1 MSPQSSGNPPK
12 QKVNIYTM
20 MLILSFIAL
29 LVGAILMYME
39 LNRFGSFPQWKVS
52 QATPVISIATPT
64 TTPSVLG

>member
-12 QKVNIYTM
+12 QKVNIYSM

-52 QATPVISIATPT
+52 QATPVTAIT
-64 TTPSVLG
+64 TAPALPSVLG